1 MGNFT
6 NTYQDLRNL
15 TCRPRDNLTFRKEL
29 ERQCHMQMLVLLF
42 AAFAF
47 GCLLI
52 ISVRA
57 MNKYWC
63 SLRRRR
69 VSRPIPERWSNR
81 SDHYVTS
88 IIGGIVPLRTVQ
100 QLLYLFSR
108 KRYRSRPDF
117 CGKLG
122 LKYCRTVK
130 NDTLVTQK

>member
-29 ERQCHMQMLVLLF
+29 EAQCHVQMLILLF

-57 MNKYWC
+57 INKYWC

-69 VSRPIPERWSNR
+69 VFRPIPERWSNR

-88 IIGGIVPLRTVQ
+88 IIGGITPPRDVQ
-100 QLLYLFSR
+100 QCPIPVQQEEILL
-108 KRYRSRPDF
+108 
-117 CGKLG
+117 
-122 LKYCRTVK
+122 
-130 NDTLVTQK
+130 